1 MRAWPTGIK
10 SECVRCKSASS
21 RQAPLEGGE
30 GFAPIPRRTYTA
42 DSHPCCRF
50 CSGRLD
56 KQVLDMGGLCVQDHC
71 LYYEPYG
78 TSSLKV
84 LPIALLYC
92 MFICTAIRRSKPETC
107 SHQHSSTR
115 LLFFF
120 FFSLFSNSTTAALA
134 QTGASTLML
143 FSPFVIAC
151 RASERCMPE
160 GFLVGHR
167 RTLWQLFSAQ
177 LHQRHSTRS

>member
-21 RQAPLEGGE
+21 RQAALEGGE
-30 GFAPIPRRTYTA
+30 GSALIPRRTYTA
-42 DSHPCCRF
+42 DSHTCCRF
-50 CSGRLD
+50 CSGCLD
-56 KQVLDMGGLCVQDHC
+56 KQVLDMGALCIQNHC
-71 LYYEPYG
+71 LYYKLCG
-78 TSSLKV
+78 TCSLKV
-84 LPIALLYC
+84 LPMVLLYC
-92 MFICTAIRRSKPETC
+92 MFICTAIRRFKTETC

-120 FFSLFSNSTTAALA
+120 LCFLFSNSTTAALA

-143 FSPFVIAC
+143 ISPFVIAC

-160 GFLVGHR
+160 GVPHG
-167 RTLWQLFSAQ
+167 S
-177 LHQRHSTRS
+177 